1 MLKMSSKRRRT
12 RKQIEEE
19 KQAEVT
25 KRADMQRKMAFFEAA
40 EEKLAQFDT
49 MAANVEKAKSLM
61 LELQGQGMIS
71 IDDNIHAGTLSSKDA
86 LRILYRLAAHWAPRQ
101 L

>member
-1 MLKMSSKRRRT
+1 MTKGISANMLKMSSKRRRT

-19 KQAEVT
+19 KQAEAT
-25 KRADMQRKMAFFEAA
+25 KRADIQRKMAFLEAA

-61 LELQGQGMIS
+61 LELQSQGMI
-71 IDDNIHAGTLSSKDA
+71 
-86 LRILYRLAAHWAPRQ
+86 
-101 L
+101 